1 MLVVSRVF
9 LVALALSVLA
19 GCGTNVVNPVTG
31 ETERSVMDERTELA
45 EGKKAHEQVKQEY
58 GVYNNP
64 RLQAYV
70 NEVGQK
76 LAAQSHRANIP
87 WTFTV
92 LDSPE
97 INAFA
102 LPGGY
107 VYITRGIMAYME
119 SEADMAGV
127 IGHEIGHVTA
137 RHGAQR
143 ATRQQNAGL
152 GVFAATILGAVLESQ
167 GVSGATE
174 LAGQTA
180 QGVAAGY
187 VAKYSREQELQAD
200 TLGAEYL
207 SRSRYSPSNMVD
219 VIQVLK
225 SQEQYAADVA
235 RAEGRQVQAGNNWLA
250 SHPSNDQRLASIR
263 RIAAQYKGTYGD
275 DGRERFL
282 KMIDGMNFGE
292 SPDQGL
298 TRGQNFYHSGLGIAL
313 TAPKDW
319 RIQNAPDALTVI
331 NPQGD
336 AALKLIAI
344 PSNAGNS
351 HEEVLR
357 NAFKATQGKL
367 TRGKVNGFQAT
378 HFMGSRQSANGQ
390 AQAFEATIVTGPKQN
405 NYALAYL
412 AADAK
417 ARDRAFPALNAT
429 EKSFRAMTAADARD
443 ARPWVVSVVP
453 FPRGGFAELARRS
466 AKVPQVDRQLRLLNG
481 LYGDNTQLRP
491 GDLVKMVAEQR

>member
-1 MLVVSRVF
+1 MPKFARWMPVV
-9 LVALALSVLA
+9 LALSFLT

-31 ETERSVMDERTELA
+31 QVERSAMDERAELA
-45 EGKKAHEQVKQEY
+45 EGKKAHEQVKEEY
-58 GVYNNP
+58 GIYNNP

-87 WTFTV
+87 WTFTL

-107 VYITRGIMAYME
+107 VYVTRGILAYME

-207 SRSRYSPSNMVD
+207 SRTRYSPSNMVD

-235 RAEGRQVQAGNNWLA
+235 QAEGRQQQERNSWLS

-263 RIAAQYKGTYGD
+263 QIATQYKGTYGD

-282 KMIDGMNFGE
+282 KMIDGMSFGE
-292 SPDQGL
+292 SADQGL

-313 TAPKDW
+313 TAPNGW
-319 RIQNAPDALTVI
+319 RIQNAPSALTFV
-331 NPQGD
+331 NPEGN
-336 AALKLIAI
+336 AGLKMITI
-344 PSNAGNS
+344 PPNAGNS
-351 HEEVLR
+351 HNDILR
-357 NAFKATQGKL
+357 NAFKVGQGKV
-367 TRGKVNGFQAT
+367 TRSNLNGLSAT
-378 HFMGSRQSANGQ
+378 HFVGNRQGDNGQ
-390 AQAFEATIVTGPKQN
+390 PQAIEVTIATGPQQR
-405 NYALAYL
+405 NYALIYL
-412 AADAK
+412 AADAA
-417 ARDRAFPALNAT
+417 ARERALSALNAT
-429 EKSFRAMTAADARD
+429 EKSFRAMTNSDARD
-443 ARPWVVSVVP
+443 ARPWAVSVVP
-453 FPRGGFAELARRS
+453 LPRGGFAELERRS
-466 AKVPQVDRQLRLLNG
+466 ADVPQVSRQLRLLNG
-481 LYGDNTQLRP
+481 LYGDSTQLRA
-491 GDLVKMVAEQR
+491 GDLVKMVVEQR

>member
-1 MLVVSRVF
+1 MTPSLRW
-9 LVALALSVLA
+9 LPLALSWSLLA
-19 GCGTNVVNPVTG
+19 GCGSQVVNPVTG
-31 ETERSVMDERTELA
+31 QTERSVMSEAAELA
-45 EGKKAHEQVKQEY
+45 EGKKAHEQVMQEY
-58 GVYNNP
+58 GVYQNP

-76 LAAQSHRANIP
+76 LARESHRANIP

-107 VYITRGIMAYME
+107 VYITRGIMVYME

-143 ATRQQNAGL
+143 ATRQQDAGL

-167 GVSGATE
+167 GVSGAIE

-207 SRSRYSPSNMVD
+207 SRTRYAPDNMVD

-225 SQEQYAADVA
+225 SQEQYATDVA
-235 RAEGRQVQAGNNWLA
+235 REQGREAAEGNSWLA

-263 RIAAQYKGTYGD
+263 RIAAQYKGDYKD
-275 DGRERFL
+275 DGRQRFL
-282 KMIDGMNFGE
+282 QAMEGVRFGE
-292 SPDQGL
+292 SPEQGL
-298 TRGQNFYHSGLGIAL
+298 TRGQHFYHSGLGIAL
-313 TAPKDW
+313 TAPTGW
-319 RIQNAPDALTVI
+319 RIQNAATSLTVVS
-331 NPQGD
+331 PKGD
-336 AALKLIAI
+336 AALRMVTLPPK
-344 PSNAGNS
+344 AGSS
-351 HEEVLR
+351 HEEIIR
-357 NAFKATQGKL
+357 NAFKP
-367 TRGKVNGFQAT
+367 TRGNATRGQLNGFTST
-378 HFMGSRQSANGQ
+378 HFVGTNQAANGQ
-390 AQAFEATIVTGPKQN
+390 AQGVEATIVTGPQQL
-405 NYALAYL
+405 NYALLYL
-412 AADAK
+412 AASPAARQQAQPGLK
-417 ARDRAFPALNAT
+417 AV
-429 EKSFRAMTAADARD
+429 EQSFRAMSAADTRA
-443 ARPWVVSVVP
+443 ARPWQVRVVP
-453 FPRGGFAELARRS
+453 FPRGGFTELERQS
-466 AKVPQVDRQLRLLNG
+466 APLPQAARQLRLLNG
-481 LYGDNTQLRP
+481 LYGAEADPAVGTP
-491 GDLVKMVAEQR
+491 VKVVSE

>member
-1 MLVVSRVF
+1 MLFSARWF
-9 LVALALSVLA
+9 SMALVLSVLA

-31 ETERSVMDERTELA
+31 QTERSAMDERTELA

-58 GVYNNP
+58 GTYNNP

-70 NEVGQK
+70 NEVGQR

-87 WTFTV
+87 WTFTL

-107 VYITRGIMAYME
+107 IYITRGIMAYME

-143 ATRQQNAGL
+143 VTRQQNAGL
-152 GVFAATILGAVLESQ
+152 GVFAATLLGAVLESQ

-207 SRSRYSPSNMVD
+207 SRTQYSPSNMVD

-235 RAEGRQVQAGNNWLA
+235 RAEGRPVQAGNSWLA
-250 SHPSNDQRLASIR
+250 SHPSNDQRLGAIR
-263 RIAAQYKGTYGD
+263 QIAAKFKGSYGD

-282 KMIDGMNFGE
+282 KMIDGMSFGE
-292 SPDQGL
+292 SAEQGL

-313 TAPKDW
+313 TAPDGW
-319 RIQNAPDALTVI
+319 RIQNAPDALTFI
-331 NPQGD
+331 SPQGD
-336 AALKLIAI
+336 AALKMIAV

-351 HEEVLR
+351 HEDILR
-357 NAFKATQGKL
+357 NAFKATQGKV
-367 TRGKVNGFQAT
+367 TRGNVNGFQAT
-378 HFMGSRQSANGQ
+378 HFVGSRQVNNGP
-390 AQAFEATIVTGPKQN
+390 AQAFEATIVTGPQQR

-412 AADAK
+412 ASDAN
-417 ARDRAFPALNAT
+417 ARQRAYPALNAA
-429 EKSFRAMTAADARD
+429 EKSFRALTGADARA
-443 ARPWVVSVVP
+443 ARPWQVSIVP
-453 FPRGGFAELARRS
+453 FPRGGFAELERRG
-466 AKVPQVDRQLRLLNG
+466 ADVPQVQRQLRLLNG
-481 LYGDNTQLRP
+481 LYGQDTPLRP
-491 GDLVKMVAEQR
+491 GDLVKLVVEQR

>member
-1 MLVVSRVF
+1 MTPFFRL
-9 LVALALSVLA
+9 LPLALSLGLFA
-19 GCGTNVVNPVTG
+19 GCGSQVVNPVTG
-31 ETERSVMDERTELA
+31 QTERSVMSEAAELA
-45 EGKKAHEQVKQEY
+45 EGKKAHEQVMQEY

-76 LAAQSHRANIP
+76 LARESHRANIP

-143 ATRQQNAGL
+143 ATRQQDAGL

-167 GVSGATE
+167 GVTGATE

-207 SRSRYSPSNMVD
+207 SRTRYAPDNMVD

-225 SQEQYAADVA
+225 SQEQYAGDVA
-235 RAEGRQVQAGNNWLA
+235 REQGREAADGNSWLA

-263 RIAAQYKGTYGD
+263 RIAAQYKGDYKD
-275 DGRERFL
+275 DGRQRFL
-282 KMIDGMNFGE
+282 QAMEGVRFGE
-292 SPDQGL
+292 SPEQGL

-313 TAPKDW
+313 TAPTGW
-319 RIQNAPDALTVI
+319 RIQNAATSLTFVS
-331 NPQGD
+331 PKGD
-336 AALKLIAI
+336 AALRMVTLPPK
-344 PSNAGNS
+344 AGSS
-351 HEEVLR
+351 HDEIIR
-357 NAFKATQGKL
+357 NAFKPTQGNA
-367 TRGKVNGFQAT
+367 TRGQLNGFTAT
-378 HFMGSRQSANGQ
+378 HFVGTNQAANGQ
-390 AQAFEATIVTGPKQN
+390 AQGVEATIVTGPQQL
-405 NYALAYL
+405 NYALLYL
-412 AADAK
+412 AASQAARQQAQSGLK
-417 ARDRAFPALNAT
+417 AV
-429 EKSFRAMTAADARD
+429 EQSFRAMSAADTRA
-443 ARPWVVSVVP
+443 ARPWQLRVVP
-453 FPRGGFAELARRS
+453 FPRGGFAELERQS
-466 AKVPQVDRQLRLLNG
+466 APLPQAARQLRLLNG
-481 LYGDNTQLRP
+481 LYGAEAGP
-491 GDLVKMVAEQR
+491 AVGSLVKVVSEQ

>member
-1 MLVVSRVF
+1 MSIAARWFPLV
-9 LVALALSVLA
+9 LALSVLA

-31 ETERSVMDERTELA
+31 RTERSAMDERTELA

-76 LAAQSHRANIP
+76 LAAKSHRANIP

-107 VYITRGIMAYME
+107 VYITRGILAYME

-143 ATRQQNAGL
+143 ATRQQNAGI

-235 RAEGRQVQAGNNWLA
+235 RSEGRQVQEGNNWLA

-263 RIAAQYKGTYGD
+263 QIAAQYKGAYGD

-331 NPQGD
+331 NLQGD

-357 NAFKATQGKL
+357 NAFKATQGKV
-367 TRGKVNGFQAT
+367 TRGNVNGFPAT
-378 HFMGSRQSANGQ
+378 HFMGKRQSANGQ
-390 AQAFEATIVTGPKQN
+390 AQDFEVTILSGPKQN
-405 NYALAYL
+405 TYALAYL
-412 AADAK
+412 AADAN
-417 ARDRAFPALNAT
+417 ARARAFAALNAT

-491 GDLVKMVAEQR
+491 GDLVKMVVEQR